1 MIEDKKLLDIIKVT
15 VREDIQSMTA
25 YPVSKSAN
33 YIKLDAMES
42 PYDLP
47 EDILE
52 HIITNLRKVKLNR
65 YPNTDKS
72 QLIRTI
78 KNKFNIPDE
87 SDLLFGNG
95 SDELIHLIIQSCC
108 KPGDTVLSPSPSFVF
123 FEMASQFNHAKFI
136 KVNLTDDLQLDTSN
150 MLKSIKQHSPKIIFL
165 AMPNNP
171 TGGLWND
178 NDVLSIINIA
188 PGLVIIDEA
197 YYAFNKKSWMNRLHE
212 LSNVLILRT
221 VSKIGLAGI
230 RFGYL
235 AGHPK
240 WINQINKIRPPYNIN
255 VLTESVIL
263 SILDNKH
270 ILDEHSNQILLNR
283 IKLSE
288 SLKKLN
294 NVKVYDSYGNFVLVK
309 FDKSI
314 SATNVFNELKLSNI
328 LVKDLSDSHALLSN
342 CLRLSIGT
350 NSENDLLIKTISK
363 IISKK

>member
-1 MIEDKKLLDIIKVT
+1 MIEDKDLLDLIKVT
-15 VREDIQSMTA
+15 IREDIQSMNA

-47 EDILE
+47 EDLLE
-52 HIITNLRKVKLNR
+52 HVITNLRKVHLNR
-65 YPNTDKS
+65 YPSTDKS
-72 QLIRTI
+72 QLTKII
-78 KNKFNIPDE
+78 KEKFNIPYE

-108 KPGDTVLSPSPSFVF
+108 KPGDVVLSPSPSFVF

-136 KVNLTDDLQLDTSN
+136 KVDLTDDLQLDTN
-150 MLKSIKQHSPKIIFL
+150 KMLESIKKHSPKVIFL

-178 NDVLSIINIA
+178 DDVQSIIDIA

-197 YYAFNKKSWMNRLHE
+197 YYAFNKKSWINNLHK
-212 LSNVLILRT
+212 LKNVLILRT

-235 AGHPK
+235 AGHSR
-240 WINQINKIRPPYNIN
+240 WISQINKIRPPYNIN
-255 VLTESVIL
+255 VLTESVII
-263 SILDNKH
+263 SILDKKH

-294 NVKVYDSYGNFVLVK
+294 HIKVYESYGNFILVK
-309 FDKSI
+309 FDNDI
-314 SATNVFNELKLSNI
+314 SATNVFEELKLSNI
-328 LVKDLSDSHALLSN
+328 LVKDMSNYHSLLNN

-350 NSENDLLIKTISK
+350 NSENELLIKTISK